1 MKFQSLQDI
10 LRFAC
15 GKEESSVEFYNS
27 LALRVSNSDT
37 AAVFEA
43 IARQEKR
50 HIEAVKLELFKL
62 GYTLPETPESA
73 SESESAAA
81 ELDEHGSEM
90 SYLDA
95 LRLGLQ
101 KERASF
107 RLYAELLGL
116 AEDEES
122 RNMFAELA
130 EEEMRHVLQ
139 FEREIAAVSGQPRR

>member
-1 MKFQSLQDI
+1 MKFKSLREI
-10 LRFAC
+10 LQFAL
-15 GKEESSVEFYNS
+15 GKEESSVDFYDT
-27 LALRVSNSDT
+27 LALRVRNPDT

-50 HIEAVKLELFKL
+50 HIDAVKLELFKL
-62 GYTLPETPESA
+62 GYTLPETAEPS
-73 SESESAAA
+73 SESKSADV
-81 ELDEHGSEM
+81 ELDERGGELT
-90 SYLDA
+90 YLDA

-107 RLYAELLGL
+107 RLYAELMVL

-122 RNMFAELA
+122 QKMFAELA
-130 EEEMRHVLQ
+130 EEEVRHILQ